1 MPFSE
6 IELKLID
13 KHVGEL
19 CRTLVPA
26 RVQNQLRYK
35 YRVEGLNVFIAEDRP
50 RWDKPEEWLALD
62 FVKLKFIRT
71 SNVWKL
77 YWKRA
82 SGKWQ
87 LYEPNSENKNLANLV
102 RTIKEDRFGCFFG

>member
-6 IELKLID
+6 LELKLID

-19 CRTLVPA
+19 CRTRVPA
-26 RVQNQLRYK
+26 KFQNQLRYK
-35 YRVEGLNVFIAEDRP
+35 YRVEGFDVLIAEDRP
-50 RWDKPEEWLALD
+50 RWDKPEAWHAMD
-62 FVKLKFIRT
+62 FAKLKFIR
-71 SNVWKL
+71 SHNIWKL

-87 LYEPNSENKNLANLV
+87 LYEPNSEDKNLANLV
-102 RTIKEDRFGCFFG
+102 GTIKEDRFGCFFG